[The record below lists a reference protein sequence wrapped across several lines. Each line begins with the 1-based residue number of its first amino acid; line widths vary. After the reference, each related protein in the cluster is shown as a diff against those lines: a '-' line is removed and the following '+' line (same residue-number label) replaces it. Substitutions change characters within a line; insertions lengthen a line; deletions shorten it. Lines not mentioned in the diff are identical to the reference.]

1 MSALKALVESSRF
14 QNFIIAVIV
23 INAIT
28 LGLETSPTVIA
39 AAGSALVMLDRVAL
53 AIFVLEIVLKLV
65 VYRHNFFRSGWNVF
79 DFLIVGVT
87 LLPVGEGVSV
97 LRALRIL
104 RALRL
109 ISVVPSMRKVV
120 NALLRAVPGMS
131 SVLTLL
137 LLVFYV
143 AAVMSTKLFGASF
156 PDWFGT
162 IGESFYTL
170 FQVMTLESWSM
181 GIVRPVMEAYP
192 YAWIFFVL
200 FILLTTFAV
209 LNLFIAIVV
218 DSMSAVEHEEQE
230 QTRELVSVDHDAVLA
245 ELRAIR
251 AELAALRGERAD
263 DPAAAPAA
271 VSAGSTARPG

>member
-1 MSALKALVESSRF
+1 MTASLQRLVESSAF
-14 QNFIIAVIV
+14 QRFIIAVIV
-23 INAIT
+23 VNAIT
-28 LGLETSPTVIA
+28 LGLETSSSA
-39 AAGSALVMLDRVAL
+39 MQKAGGLLLALDRTAL
-53 AIFVLEIVLKLV
+53 AIFVVELALKLF
-65 VYRHNFFRSGWNVF
+65 VYRLRFFRSGWNVF
-79 DFLIVGVT
+79 DFTIVAVT
-87 LLPVGEGVSV
+87 LAPTGEGLQV
-97 LRALRIL
+97 LRSLRIL

-109 ISVVPSMRKVV
+109 VSVVPSMRKVV
-120 NALLRAVPGMS
+120 NALLKAIPGMG

-143 AAVMSTKLFGASF
+143 AAVMTTKLFGAGF
-156 PDWFGT
+156 PEWFGSL
-162 IGESFYTL
+162 GESFYTL

-181 GIVRPVMEAYP
+181 GIARPVMETYP

-230 QTRELVSVDHDAVLA
+230 QTRELVSMDHEALLA

-251 AELAALRGERAD
+251 AELAELRQAD
-263 DPAAAPAA
+263 RN
-271 VSAGSTARPG
+271 RPPHP

>member
-1 MSALKALVESSRF
+1 MERLKALLESERF
-14 QNFIIAVIV
+14 QRFIIIVIV

-28 LGLETSPTVIA
+28 LGLETSKTA
-39 AAGSALVMLDRVAL
+39 MANAGGLLVLLDRAAL
-53 AIFVLEIVLKLV
+53 AIFVAEILAKLL
-65 VYRHNFFRSGWNVF
+65 VYRLRFFQSGWNIF
-79 DFLIVGVT
+79 DFVIVAVT
-87 LLPVGEGVSV
+87 LAPTGEGVSV
-97 LRALRIL
+97 LRSLRIL

-120 NALLRAVPGMS
+120 NALLRAIPGMT

-143 AAVMSTKLFGASF
+143 ASVMTTKLFGPDF

-162 IGESFYTL
+162 IGASFYTL

-181 GIVRPVMEAYP
+181 GIVRPVMEVHP
-192 YAWIFFVL
+192 LAWMFFVL

-218 DSMSAVEHEEQE
+218 DAMNSGGHEEQE
-230 QTRELVSVDHDAVLA
+230 ETRRLVDTEHHEVMA
-245 ELRAIR
+245 ELKALR
-251 AELAALRGERAD
+251 AEIAEMRQAADRR
-263 DPAAAPAA
+263 
-271 VSAGSTARPG
+271 